1 MKKKYSFRKF
11 SNDIHLWLGIASGL
25 VLFVVCLTGTIL
37 TFEKEIVEWADSERY
52 HVEAAAGATVIPID
66 ELVAKTE
73 AGLKGKVTGIEIPAN
88 PNAVYRFTVQEK
100 GPKGGKPEEGK
111 GDRMKNAEGG
121 GMKKAE
127 AGPGAKAE
135 GPKGGKGG
143 GGKTYLVNPYNGD
156 ITGTTKSATAE
167 FFSTMMGLH
176 RWLLLQDSGG
186 KIIVGAATIIFVFL
200 VLSGLV
206 LWWPIKLRNW
216 KQGFQIKFSGNWKRI
231 NHDLHNTLG
240 FYSFVVLLIMALTGL
255 CWSFEWYKTGVSDVL
270 GDEVFKQR
278 REKPMPS
285 DPMNAG
291 NAAKPMLASLISS
304 ADQSF
309 PYEGNYR
316 LRFPADSA
324 GSYVINKSRSG
335 FFVLTAA
342 DKIQFEQYT
351 GAVLKTEKFSD
362 KPFNEQV
369 ASSVRSLHLGDI
381 YGTFSKIIY
390 FLACLFATSLPV
402 TGTIIWIN
410 KLRKKNKKQAAGKRR
425 VQRLQQHQATTVVV

>member
-37 TFEKEIVEWADSERY
+37 TFEKEIVEWADSDQY

-73 AGLKGKVTGIEIPAN
+73 AGLKGKVTGVEIPAS

-100 GPKGGKPEEGK
+100 GPKGGKPESSK
-111 GDRMKNAEGG
+111 
-121 GMKKAE
+121 
-127 AGPGAKAE
+127 
-135 GPKGGKGG
+135 GPKGEKGEKGPKGEKGGKGGG

-240 FYSFVVLLIMALTGL
+240 FYSFLVLLIMSLTGL
-255 CWSFEWYKTGVSDVL
+255 CWSFEWYKKGASDIL

-285 DPMNAG
+285 DPLNAG
-291 NAAKPMLASLISS
+291 NADKPMLASLIAS
-304 ADQSF
+304 ADANF

-362 KPFNEQV
+362 KPFNQQV

-410 KLRKKNKKQAAGKRR
+410 KLKKKSKKQAAGKRR
-425 VQRLQQHQATTVVV
+425 VQRLQQHPVVTAG